1 MSTEINERDRQAPA
15 MEQAQD
21 FLDES
26 DALHALLAPLDDS
39 AFEEA
44 TAFKGWTIND
54 VLRHLHYWNWMAWLQ
69 LNDEA
74 QLVTQMK
81 EIGRAGG
88 MRPVETAHVDNAAG
102 QALVSLWRVQAER
115 TADVFSTAD
124 PKARLKWAGPDMSA
138 RSSITA
144 RLMETW
150 AHGQEVY
157 DQLGVVRANADRIRN
172 IVVLGIN
179 TFGWT
184 FRNRK
189 MDVPEPV
196 PFVSLTAPSGEV
208 WTYGEPSEAERIE
221 GRADEFAQVVT
232 QTRNIADTHLKVTGP
247 VATQWMGF
255 AQCFAGA
262 PEDPPAP
269 GVRHTM
275 TPQQ

>member
-1 MSTEINERDRQAPA
+1 

-26 DALHALLAPLDDS
+26 KALHALVAPLDDA
-39 AFEEA
+39 AFGQA

-74 QLVTQMK
+74 LLVAQMK
-81 EIGRAGG
+81 EIARAGG
-88 MRPVETAHVDNAAG
+88 MQPVETAHVNDASG
-102 QALVSLWRVQAER
+102 QALVALWMVQAER
-115 TADVFSTAD
+115 TADVFAMAD

-157 DQLGVVRANADRIRN
+157 DQLGVVRENADRIRN

-179 TFGWT
+179 TYGWT

-189 MDVPEPV
+189 LDVPEPM

-232 QTRNIADTHLKVTGP
+232 QTRNIADTQLKVTGP
-247 VATQWMGF
+247 VAMQWMGF

>member
-1 MSTEINERDRQAPA
+1 MSMP
-15 MEQAQD
+15 QAQD

-26 DALHALLAPLDDS
+26 AALHALLAPLDDD
-39 AFEEA
+39 AFEQA
-44 TAFKGWTIND
+44 TAFKGWTLND

-69 LNDEA
+69 LNDESLLIA
-74 QLVTQMK
+74 QMDA
-81 EIGRAGG
+81 IARAGG
-88 MRPVETAHVDNAAG
+88 MRPVETAHVEGAVG
-102 QALVSLWRVQAER
+102 RALVDIWMDQAKA
-115 TADVFSTAD
+115 TAKAFAAAD

-157 DQLGVVRANADRIRN
+157 DQLGVVRQNADRIRN

-189 MDVPEPV
+189 LDIPETI
-196 PFVSLTAPSGEV
+196 PFVVLTAPSGEV
-208 WTYGEPSEAERIE
+208 WTYGEAGGAERIE
-221 GRADEFAQVVT
+221 GLAEDFCQVVT
-232 QTRNIADTHLKVTGP
+232 QTRNIADTSLAVSGP

-255 AQCFAGA
+255 AQCFAGK
-262 PEDPPAP
+262 PETPPAP
-269 GVRHTM
+269 GIRKTRDV
-275 TPQQ
+275 